1 LDGLGNHWNFLEESF
16 AGRERACSVDGQEA
30 ATIGSEEL
38 QKERSV
44 EGQETVEIAWLEW
57 TNRK

>member
-1 LDGLGNHWNFLEESF
+1 
-16 AGRERACSVDGQEA
+16 VDGQEA

>member
-1 LDGLGNHWNFLEESF
+1 LGNHWNFLEESF

-44 EGQETVEIAWLEW
+44 EGQETVEIAWREW